1 MKKKIIFLILWMLP
15 MAGWAQGPVT
25 IKQVMDEMHRTR
37 GVNFV
42 YDSSLNVGQA
52 YKGPDVKS
60 LSLKEALQRLFRD
73 SGIGYTMKGKYV
85 MLKAYPQPL
94 PKEKGKTKRWTV
106 SGYVR
111 DEQGETLLN
120 ATVFDLTSGQGT
132 MTNEHGFY
140 SLTLPEGEHRLRVS
154 YIGFED
160 KNETV
165 SLHANR
171 SHLFILKENA
181 RVSEVVV
188 TADLNS
194 PVAGTQMGKR
204 SLSQQDIKTEFSL
217 LSSPDVVKTLQR
229 LSGVQEG
236 IEVASGL
243 YVHGGN
249 NDENL
254 FLIDGTPLYQINHSL
269 GLFSSFNADV
279 VKNVD
284 FYKSGFPARY
294 GGRLSSVVDVRTNDG
309 NWERLH
315 GSYRIGMLDGG
326 FQLDGPIKLKSEKRR
341 EENGEVRGVDFGTSF
356 NIGLRR
362 SWLDLLTRPAFAIAN
377 HYNDEEKIT
386 LAYDFYD
393 LNAKLTHIFNRRSQM
408 NLSIYNG
415 QDALSTK
422 DDWREAWNG
431 EDYSRL
437 SYRDVYKN
445 RFRWGNLN
453 AALNWRYQFSPKLL
467 ANFTAVYTHNR
478 ASLLTTDD
486 EQSFDE
492 EDNINDHTYIE
503 HNYRSTISDL
513 GYRSEFDYRPSPHHH
528 IRFGHDYTFHQF
540 RPQTRSQ
547 VYLWGVQ
554 EEADSLTGSSHN
566 HHAAHELTVY
576 GEDQLTLS
584 DRWSLNGGLNLSL
597 FGISG
602 KAFVGV
608 DPRLAVKYQLR
619 EDLSA
624 KASYTMMTQ
633 YVHKISNS
641 VLELPTDYWVPTTKR
656 LYPMHSQQWAA
667 GIYWNPRLRNH
678 ASLTLSLEGYYKLSR
693 NLLQYNSWGGLV
705 PPAQSWDQL
714 VSVGRGRFYGLELDA
729 QYRTKR
735 LQADLAY
742 TLSWNERRFDDFYEK
757 WYPDKF
763 DNRHKLNL
771 SLRYSFS
778 KKTQMYAAWTYHTGN
793 HMTLPTQYVQM
804 PTLPKGE
811 AYPQPLTEGMGVFAD
826 GYTHGE
832 FIYERPNNI
841 TLPAYHRLDVGFNF
855 HHTTKHGH
863 ERIWNLSVYN
873 AYCHLNPLW
882 VDIEYKELK
891 ENKVDLNGHES
902 FSVKT
907 RGYIP
912 IIPSVSYTIKF

>member
-1 MKKKIIFLILWMLP
+1 MRIRKLFLILWMLLP

-315 GSYRIGMLDGG
+315 GSYR
-326 FQLDGPIKLKSEKRR
+326 
-341 EENGEVRGVDFGTSF
+341 
-356 NIGLRR
+356 
-362 SWLDLLTRPAFAIAN
+362 
-377 HYNDEEKIT
+377 
-386 LAYDFYD
+386 
-393 LNAKLTHIFNRRSQM
+393 
-408 NLSIYNG
+408 
-415 QDALSTK
+415 
-422 DDWREAWNG
+422 
-431 EDYSRL
+431 
-437 SYRDVYKN
+437 
-445 RFRWGNLN
+445 
-453 AALNWRYQFSPKLL
+453 
-467 ANFTAVYTHNR
+467 
-478 ASLLTTDD
+478 
-486 EQSFDE
+486 
-492 EDNINDHTYIE
+492 
-503 HNYRSTISDL
+503 
-513 GYRSEFDYRPSPHHH
+513 
-528 IRFGHDYTFHQF
+528 
-540 RPQTRSQ
+540 
-547 VYLWGVQ
+547 
-554 EEADSLTGSSHN
+554 
-566 HHAAHELTVY
+566 
-576 GEDQLTLS
+576 
-584 DRWSLNGGLNLSL
+584 
-597 FGISG
+597 
-602 KAFVGV
+602 
-608 DPRLAVKYQLR
+608 
-619 EDLSA
+619 
-624 KASYTMMTQ
+624 
-633 YVHKISNS
+633 
-641 VLELPTDYWVPTTKR
+641 
-656 LYPMHSQQWAA
+656 
-667 GIYWNPRLRNH
+667 
-678 ASLTLSLEGYYKLSR
+678 
-693 NLLQYNSWGGLV
+693 
-705 PPAQSWDQL
+705 
-714 VSVGRGRFYGLELDA
+714 
-729 QYRTKR
+729 
-735 LQADLAY
+735 
-742 TLSWNERRFDDFYEK
+742 
-757 WYPDKF
+757 
-763 DNRHKLNL
+763 
-771 SLRYSFS
+771 SFS
-778 KKTQMYAAWTYHTGN
+778 WT
-793 HMTLPTQYVQM
+793 
-804 PTLPKGE
+804 
-811 AYPQPLTEGMGVFAD
+811 D
-826 GYTHGE
+826 
-832 FIYERPNNI
+832 
-841 TLPAYHRLDVGFNF
+841 
-855 HHTTKHGH
+855 
-863 ERIWNLSVYN
+863 
-873 AYCHLNPLW
+873 
-882 VDIEYKELK
+882 
-891 ENKVDLNGHES
+891 
-902 FSVKT
+902 
-907 RGYIP
+907 
-912 IIPSVSYTIKF
+912 PSN